1 MRVCLYARYSTD
13 NQSQNSIEDQ
23 LRAGRERAARESWSI
38 AMVHSDEGISGA
50 TPVSLRSGGK
60 ALLADALADRFDVLI
75 VEGLDRITRDLAEQ
89 ERTVKRLEHRG
100 IRIIGT
106 ADGYDTQ
113 AEGRKVM
120 RIARGLVNE
129 LYLDDLRKKTHRGL
143 QGQFERGL
151 ASGGRTYG
159 YSSVPVE
166 GGHRIVVD
174 EEQAKHVR
182 WIYEQVAA
190 GATLRSIVYSLNAR
204 GVASPRGNG
213 WAASALVGNAKMG
226 DGLLNNEIYIG
237 RLVWNRRQWLK
248 DPETGKR
255 LPVAR
260 PREEW
265 LVREAPEL
273 RIIDQALWEKTR
285 PHELKRADP
294 TRGRPHATLFGGL
307 LRCDTCGGPITAV
320 NSSRYGCSAHK
331 DKGPTS
337 CKNSATWRRTD
348 VDQRL
353 LSELR
358 EDLLS
363 PAALAEVQTAVKRL
377 LAELDGGHERAQAAA
392 RRRGKEL
399 DAEIQRIVDAIVTVG
414 ASEALAARL
423 RAAEME
429 RKTLQATLEQAPVP
443 LASAAEVASR
453 YRQLVMNL
461 KETLTGDPSTVSQA
475 RPVIAGLLGHVT
487 LVRDADTGES
497 WARMKNPA
505 EQLLLEATGG
515 TSLMMVARGGF
526 GQERLVPILNSS
538 TRRR

>member
-1 MRVCLYARYSTD
+1 MRACLYARYSTD
-13 NQSQNSIEDQ
+13 NQSQNSIADQ
-23 LRAGRERAARESWSI
+23 LRAGRERVAREGWSI
-38 AMVHSDEGISGA
+38 VASHSDEGISGA
-50 TPVSLRSGGK
+50 TPVALRAGGK
-60 ALLADALADRFDVLI
+60 ALLADALADRFDVLV

-106 ADGYDTQ
+106 ADGYDSQ
-113 AEGRKVM
+113 ADGRKVM

-143 QGQFERGL
+143 SGQFERGF
-151 ASGGRTYG
+151 AAGGRTYG
-159 YSSVPVE
+159 YKSVPEE
-166 GGHRIVVD
+166 GGHRILID
-174 EEQAKHVR
+174 EEQAQHVR

-190 GATLRSIVYSLNAR
+190 GSTLRSIVHDLNAR
-204 GVASPRGNG
+204 GVRSPRGNG

-237 RLVWNRRQWLK
+237 RVIWNRRQWLK

-260 PREEW
+260 PPEEW

-273 RIIDQALWEKTR
+273 QIIDQGLWEQTR
-285 PHELKRADP
+285 PQQLLRANP
-294 TRGRPHATLFGGL
+294 TRGRPHGTLFGGL
-307 LRCDTCGGPITAV
+307 LRCDTCDGPIIAINGT
-320 NSSRYGCSAHK
+320 RYGCSAHK
-331 DKGPTS
+331 EKGPTA
-337 CKNSATWRRTD
+337 CANAATWRRSD

-363 PAALAEVQTAVKRL
+363 PSALAEVQATVRRL
-377 LAELDGGHERAQAAA
+377 LDEMDSGHERVQAAA
-392 RRRGKEL
+392 KRRSVEL
-399 DAEIQRIVDAIVTVG
+399 DREIERIVDAIVTVG
-414 ASEALAARL
+414 ASEALANRL
-423 RAAEME
+423 RAAELE
-429 RKTLQATLEQAPVP
+429 RKTLQATMQQAPQP
-443 LASAAEVASR
+443 LASTAEITAR

-461 KETLTGDPSTVSQA
+461 KETLSGDGHTVKEA
-475 RPVIAGLLGHVT
+475 RPIIAGLLGTVT
-487 LVRDADTGES
+487 LVRDAGTGES

-515 TSLMMVARGGF
+515 KSLMMVARARFELATF
-526 GQERLVPILNSS
+526 GL
-538 TRRR
+538 